1 MAHATRW
8 SPNLGKWRKSVQLHM
23 IPFNLGVET
32 LYPLDPLYHTCYLVQ
47 HTPYICNS
55 SVFNS
60 CFPLIG
66 RLGGLTDADWK
77 RSIHKPWKPSC

>member
-32 LYPLDPLYHTCYLVQ
+32 PSILLILSITHAILY
-47 HTPYICNS
+47 N
-55 SVFNS
+55 
-60 CFPLIG
+60 
-66 RLGGLTDADWK
+66 
-77 RSIHKPWKPSC
+77 IHMH